1 MSTWI
6 HCNHCFVVPTNDCN
20 KVRFWFTSCGHLL
33 CAECLKAKRSN
44 NNNGQ
49 HFECLLCHQQNV
61 QLVELNRH
69 LRPELLALFRP
80 AKDLI
85 DEFNAKLK
93 QVLTFQQS
101 HQKRLVD
108 HLTDKAQRATKWA
121 QSVQKDM
128 QKVSAERDK
137 LKLDLEQSNE
147 KSRKTE
153 EMLANTRH
161 ELQRLA
167 NKFHQQH
174 HRGNHHQ
181 RRTRPLSSSVA
192 NFATPATV
200 AGIPSA
206 RRPSS
211 VAAHSVQHFRF
222 HPPTAVASSSNTSL
236 GSRGSFSY
244 LSPAT
249 LSYNR
254 SMGSS
259 TRSVPPLLPGRITN
273 APIVP
278 PSFTIHNARDNN
290 ETDSARSARLSEHAK
305 TEQVVGRDGGRRK
318 QSDERHR
325 RLTAGARRAPANQ
338 STACGSRADF
348 FRSP

>member
-6 HCNHCFVVPTNDCN
+6 HCNHYFIVPIKDYN
-20 KVRFWFTSCGHLL
+20 KMRFWFTSCGHLL

-108 HLTDKAQRATKWA
+108 HLTDK
-121 QSVQKDM
+121 KDM
-128 QKVSAERDK
+128 QKMSAERDK

-211 VAAHSVQHFRF
+211 VAAHSVALPFPSAHRRRFVLQHFARQQRLLLLS
-222 HPPTAVASSSNTSL
+222 VAGHAL
-236 GSRGSFSY
+236 LQSFNGQQH
-244 LSPAT
+244 AQCAA
-249 LSYNR
+249 
-254 SMGSS
+254 
-259 TRSVPPLLPGRITN
+259 
-273 APIVP
+273 AP
-278 PSFTIHNARDNN
+278 
-290 ETDSARSARLSEHAK
+290 
-305 TEQVVGRDGGRRK
+305 
-318 QSDERHR
+318 
-325 RLTAGARRAPANQ
+325 
-338 STACGSRADF
+338 SRAHYQRAHCAALF
-348 FRSP
+348 HHSQRTRQHRNRFVWLLISVQKTK